1 MINYGVVNAC
11 KCVWFIYTVNLYTW
25 LYSDAMQNKTH
36 NVTESCTKV
45 MEGDDTEI

>member
-1 MINYGVVNAC
+1 MHANV
-11 KCVWFIYTVNLYTW
+11 FDLYIQWTCIHAW